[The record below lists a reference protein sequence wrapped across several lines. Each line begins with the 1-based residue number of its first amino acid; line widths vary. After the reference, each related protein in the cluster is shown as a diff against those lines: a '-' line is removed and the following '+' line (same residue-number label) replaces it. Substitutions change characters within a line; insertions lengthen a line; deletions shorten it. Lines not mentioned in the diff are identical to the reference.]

1 MPMIETPHRPR
12 RPHRPFQARPPRRA
26 LQIRRALGYALLE
39 ALVAV
44 VVASVGFI
52 GAARLQTLGMKMSS
66 SAQTRQK
73 AVLLTYQMMDRVRA
87 NRAGYGLGAYDN
99 PAVGSKA
106 CLSVGCTPATLAV
119 ADMTE
124 WSDDIAAQLP
134 GGSGVVC
141 VDSTPDDGTPV
152 APACDGVGALPT
164 ERSVLVVKVWW
175 TDSASTGPTRF
186 FAEIR
191 P

>member
-1 MPMIETPHRPR
+1 MPMTAMPQLPQAQR
-12 RPHRPFQARPPRRA
+12 RPHQPRRA
-26 LQIRRALGYALLE
+26 QRARRVLGYALLE

-52 GAARLQTLGMKMSS
+52 GAARLQTVGMKMNL

-73 AVLLTYQMMDRVRA
+73 AVLLTSQMMDRVRA
-87 NRAGYGLGAYDN
+87 NRSGYGLGAYDN
-99 PAVGSKA
+99 PVVGNKA
-106 CLSVGCTPATLAV
+106 CLSAGCTPAQLAV

-124 WSDDIAAQLP
+124 WSEDIAGQLP

-141 VDSTPDDGTPV
+141 VDSTPNDGTAL
-152 APACDGVGALPT
+152 APACDGVRAAPAD
-164 ERSVLVVKVWW
+164 RSVLIVKVWW
-175 TDSASTGPTRF
+175 TDSASSGPTRF
-186 FAEIR
+186 VAELR

>member
-1 MPMIETPHRPR
+1 MPMIKIPQRPR
-12 RPHRPFQARPPRRA
+12 RTLPSLRAHR
-26 LQIRRALGYALLE
+26 IRRALGYALLE

-106 CLSVGCTPATLAV
+106 CLSAGCTPATLAV

-124 WSDDIAAQLP
+124 WSDDIAGQLP

-141 VDSTPDDGTPV
+141 VDSTPNDGTAV
-152 APACDGVGALPT
+152 APACDGIGALPT
-164 ERSVLVVKVWW
+164 DHSVLVVKVWW

-186 FAEIR
+186 VAEVR

>member
-1 MPMIETPHRPR
+1 MPMIGISPRPR
-12 RPHRPFQARPPRRA
+12 RPLPPRRP

-44 VVASVGFI
+44 VVASVGFV
-52 GAARLQTLGMKMSS
+52 GAARLQTLGMKMNA

-99 PAVGSKA
+99 PVVGSKA
-106 CLSVGCTPATLAV
+106 CLSGAGCTPAQLAV

-124 WSDDIAAQLP
+124 WTDDIVGQLP

-141 VDSTPDDGTPV
+141 VDSTPSDGTAI
-152 APACDGVGALPT
+152 APACDGVGAIPT

-186 FAEIR
+186 VAEIR

>member
-1 MPMIETPHRPR
+1 MSLMSLNTMR
-12 RPHRPFQARPPRRA
+12 RRRQVA
-26 LQIRRALGYALLE
+26 AGFALLE

-52 GAARLQTLGMKMSS
+52 GAARLQTIGLKMNS
-66 SAQTRQK
+66 SAQLRQK
-73 AVLLTYQMMDRVRA
+73 AVLLTYQMTDRVRA
-87 NRAGYGLGAYDN
+87 NQVGYVAGSYNN

-106 CLSVGCTPATLAV
+106 CLTTGCTSAQLAV

-124 WSDDIAAQLP
+124 WSEDISGQLP

-141 VDSTPDDGTPV
+141 IDSTPNDGTAA
-152 APACDGVGALPT
+152 APACDGVGN
-164 ERSVLVVKVWW
+164 VLAVKIWW
-175 TDSASTGPTRF
+175 TDTAGASRF
-186 FAEIR
+186 VTVAR